1 MNEEKRPL
9 CSGCIEATACG
20 GALGQPSHRTPAS
33 SAWRG
38 GRAATHGEH
47 AKPNAVKRW
56 MLALVLALACG
67 IATEGGAAALSVFH
81 RTANAAIP
89 GHNIERLSGVTPQA
103 CAAACTGT
111 QAASWCRSFDYDKT
125 KSRCDLSDRVGT
137 EVGLKTTYSGD
148 RYDHYSL
155 KPAVD
160 ALSRFVQTA
169 DAAIPGFNTETLRDV
184 TPLQCAA
191 ACTEFSRA
199 GWCKSFDFHRATG
212 RCDLSEKRASEVGG
226 LKTTYAGDPYD
237 HYALSPVGGRP
248 NPVPGN
254 KHILLIGLDGLRGDA
269 IQCEGCVATP
279 ALSALIAGGA
289 FHSNVLA
296 GGVQDTVSGPGWSTV
311 FTGFWADQHG
321 VTSND
326 IDLELLRPHVF
337 DRIKLAYPLATVAV
351 VGDWPNITGN
361 LAPRMPDFKVAN
373 SEDDSKEAT
382 DTVIGWL
389 RLPHPPTAIF
399 HFLHGTDIH
408 APSYDPTSPL
418 YRSRIA
424 SEDAQIGRVLAALT
438 ARPSYPGEQWLVLV
452 TSDHGG
458 RGSSHGGQSAAE
470 RRSFLILNNNFR
482 NPSHPGYCTGDLTA
496 TALSQADGAT
506 PHILDFLGLPNT
518 TAGRKHPAC

>member
-1 MNEEKRPL
+1 MNAKRPIG
-9 CSGCIEATACG
+9 SGFIEAMASAA
-20 GALGQPSHRTPAS
+20 ALGRPSHGTPA
-33 SAWRG
+33 AGAGRG
-38 GRAATHGEH
+38 RRAAANGEL
-47 AKPNAVKRW
+47 ANTGAVKRW
-56 MLALVLALACG
+56 ILALAMALVCG
-67 IATEGGAAALSVFH
+67 IATEVGAAALNVFH

-89 GHNIERLSGVTPQA
+89 GHNIERLTGVAPEA

-111 QAASWCRSFDYDKT
+111 PSASWCRSFDYDKT
-125 KSRCDLSDRVGT
+125 RSRCDLSDRVGT
-137 EVGLKTTYSGD
+137 EVGLKTTYNGD

-155 KPAVD
+155 KPAAD
-160 ALSRFVQTA
+160 PLSRFVVTA
-169 DAAIPGFNTETLRDV
+169 DAAISGFNTEMLRGV

-191 ACTEFSRA
+191 ACAEFSRA
-199 GWCKSFDFHRATG
+199 GWCKSFDFNRTTG

-248 NPVPGN
+248 NPLPGN
-254 KHILLIGLDGLRGDA
+254 KHVLLIGLDGVRGDA
-269 IQCEGCVATP
+269 IHCEGCVATP

-296 GGVQDTVSGPGWSTV
+296 GGAQDTLSGPGWSTV

-326 IDLELLRPHVF
+326 VELELLRPHVF

-361 LAPRMPDFKVAN
+361 LAPRMADFKVAN

-399 HFLHGTDIH
+399 HYLHGADIH
-408 APSYDPTSPL
+408 APSYDPSSPL

-424 SEDAQIGRVLAALT
+424 GEDAQIGRVLDALR
-438 ARPSYPGEQWLVLV
+438 ARANYQGEQWLVLV

-482 NPSHPGYCTGDLTA
+482 NPSYPSYCTGDLTA